1 MVRIPAAPPIFPVAR
16 ERETVTEMM
25 SVLATWC
32 VEETT
37 VWETHF
43 NPLMTAASGDHNI
56 SESLD

>member
-1 MVRIPAAPPIFPVAR
+1 MVRIPAAPLIFPVAR
-16 ERETVTEMM
+16 EKETVTEMM

-56 SESLD
+56 